1 MGTEEKLKK
10 AMQEAHE
17 AMDSLILELE
27 SSRQTAVRIPH
38 TYENKNQLAQT
49 FGVTRQCV
57 GNWYPEFE
65 AVVKTGRYGPYAI
78 LDNQTNVAAFAD
90 FIKYRKWFKDASLK
104 KHVPM
109 FRLHEAI
116 NVIIPE
122 TVAQ

>member
-65 AVVKTGRYGPYAI
+65 EVVKTGRYGAYAI

-116 NVIIPE
+116 NIIIPE
-122 TVAQ
+122 QVAQ